1 MPSIRLVGVPLSERA
16 SAMTETPTVI
26 VVDDDPLIREA
37 LGGLIRS
44 VGVHA
49 KTLASVSEFLDEGR
63 THLPR
68 ARCPVARPQRS

>member
-1 MPSIRLVGVPLSERA
+1 MPSIQLVGVPLSERA

-37 LGGLIRS
+37 LGGPIRS

-49 KTLASVSEFLDEGR
+49 EDVGFGFR
-63 THLPR
+63 VPG
-68 ARCPVARPQRS
+68 